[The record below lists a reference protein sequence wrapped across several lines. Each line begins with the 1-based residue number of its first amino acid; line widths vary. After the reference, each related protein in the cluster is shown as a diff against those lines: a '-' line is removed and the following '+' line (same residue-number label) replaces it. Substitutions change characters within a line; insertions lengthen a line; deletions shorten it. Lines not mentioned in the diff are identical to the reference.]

1 MHQDAAAPYAWRSS
15 DPQLWWECKPC
26 DVRVKADTA
35 PVCWSCETAT
45 MTRANAPVFPG
56 YAGMQL
62 QFG

>member
-1 MHQDAAAPYAWRSS
+1 MQQAEPYAWKAS

-26 DVRVKADTA
+26 DVRFKADTA
-35 PVCWSCETAT
+35 IACWCCGGSSV
-45 MTRANAPVFPG
+45 RSNPPIFPG